1 LERGRK
7 EYLLLSDV
15 NKRRDRHDIA
25 VEILRTAVD
34 GKIKTHI
41 MYKAKLSY
49 AQLNEYIQL
58 LLDKGLLENITIRQ
72 RRMDK
77 KVYKT
82 THKGLEFIES
92 FETVR
97 RLWV

>member
-1 LERGRK
+1 
-7 EYLLLSDV
+7 
-15 NKRRDRHDIA
+15 
-25 VEILRTAVD
+25 LRTAVD

-58 LLDKGLLENITIRQ
+58 LLDKGLLENITLRHKKI
-72 RRMDK
+72 DK

-82 THKGLEFIES
+82 THRGLEFIEN
-92 FETVR
+92 FESVK
-97 RLWV
+97 RLWS

>member
-1 LERGRK
+1 M
-7 EYLLLSDV
+7 SNA

-25 VEILRTAVD
+25 VEILRTAID

-58 LLDKGLLENITIRQ
+58 LLNKGLLENVTIRQ
-72 RRMDK
+72 KRMDK
-77 KVYKT
+77 KVFKT
-82 THKGLEFIES
+82 THKGLEFIEN
-92 FETVR
+92 FESVK
-97 RLWV
+97 RLWS

>member
-1 LERGRK
+1 M
-7 EYLLLSDV
+7 SDAG
-15 NKRRDRHDIA
+15 KRRDRHDIA
-25 VEILRTAVD
+25 VEILRTAIN

-58 LLDKGLLENITIRQ
+58 LLDKGLLENTMIKEK
-72 RRMDK
+72 DVEK

-82 THKGLEFIES
+82 TRKGLEFIEN
-92 FETVR
+92 FESVKS
-97 RLWV
+97 LWS

>member
-1 LERGRK
+1 
-7 EYLLLSDV
+7 LSNA

-25 VEILRTAVD
+25 VEILRTAID

-58 LLDKGLLENITIRQ
+58 LLNKGLLENVTIRQ
-72 RRMDK
+72 KRMDK
-77 KVYKT
+77 KVFKT
-82 THKGLEFIES
+82 THKGLEFIEN
-92 FETVR
+92 FESVK
-97 RLWV
+97 RLWS

>member
-1 LERGRK
+1 
-7 EYLLLSDV
+7 LSEAS
-15 NKRRDRHDIA
+15 KRRDRHDIA

-49 AQLNEYIQL
+49 AQLNEYVQL
-58 LLDKGLLENITIRQ
+58 LLNKGLLENITIREKRQ
-72 RRMDK
+72 DR

-82 THKGLEFIES
+82 TRKGMEFIEN
-92 FETVR
+92 FENVK
-97 RLWV
+97 RLW

>member
-1 LERGRK
+1 LNDASR
-7 EYLLLSDV
+7 
-15 NKRRDRHDIA
+15 RRDRHDIA
-25 VEILRTAVD
+25 VEILRTAID
-34 GKIKTHI
+34 GRIKTHI

-58 LLDKGLLENITIRQ
+58 LLNKGLLENITIRGK
-72 RRMDK
+72 RLEK

-82 THKGLEFIES
+82 THKGIEFIET

-97 RLWV
+97 RLWS